1 MRFSIQMFSCWD
13 FKIANEETANNKIA
27 SIATSFRET
36 ILEDEESGKQNKENI
51 WSTRLLRLT
60 ASLLVFG
67 FLGGSGWIIY
77 DIVMVVK
84 FKEACLKVIL
94 KNERVC
100 PLTSFELEIAKSAY
114 QHTCLFS
121 KDISTHW

>member
-1 MRFSIQMFSCWD
+1 MLDDNDLRFSIQTFSCWD
-13 FKIANEETANNKIA
+13 FTIANEETANNKIA

-94 KNERVC
+94 KNERGC
-100 PLTSFELEIAKSAY
+100 PFSAKLTKSAY
-114 QHTCLFS
+114 EHLLVF
-121 KDISTHW
+121 

>member
-1 MRFSIQMFSCWD
+1 MICVSLSKLFRAGISRYLNRPALSPLTI

-36 ILEDEESGKQNKENI
+36 ILEDEESGKQNTENI

-94 KNERVC
+94 KNERGC
-100 PLTSFELEIAKSAY
+100 PLARN
-114 QHTCLFS
+114 
-121 KDISTHW
+121 

>member
-1 MRFSIQMFSCWD
+1 MLQIFSENLLDDTDLRFSIQTFSCWD

-94 KNERVC
+94 KNERGC
-100 PLTSFELEIAKSAY
+100 PLQREIDK
-114 QHTCLFS
+114 TGL
-121 KDISTHW
+121 